1 MIKMDRSK
9 PSFMLAT
16 QLHYELQ
23 PVFQNLW
30 SGIHWLT
37 DVHKYDGS
45 GLWFLDHGPH
55 SAQNWYW
62 KVLESLVLT
71 TFIKKI
77 KLSNDR
83 NQEVHLID
91 NFCRVADTKNLVFN
105 FNEMNARFN
114 HAGRGPV
121 WINDDTKLVAY
132 SGCWW
137 QVFLSRTFVTNIGV
151 VVITFGPFKMN
162 ILIFMAIT
170 CLSFKA
176 FDLAILIKVSFQT
189 R

>member
-1 MIKMDRSK
+1 M
-9 PSFMLAT
+9 
-16 QLHYELQ
+16 
-23 PVFQNLW
+23 FQNLW